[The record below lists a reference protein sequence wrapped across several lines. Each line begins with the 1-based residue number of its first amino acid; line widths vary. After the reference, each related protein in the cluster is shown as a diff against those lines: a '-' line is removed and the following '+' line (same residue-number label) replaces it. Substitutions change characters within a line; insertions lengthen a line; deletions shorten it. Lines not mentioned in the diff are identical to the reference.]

1 MYATHKYMITGE
13 AIVVV
18 FDNIRSLTIENLGYN
33 MKLYSFHR
41 EYHIVINYI
50 LCIYHITCILIESAA
65 LLSTIFTNR
74 AGL

>member
-33 MKLYSFHR
+33 MKLYLSLI
-41 EYHIVINYI
+41 HI
-50 LCIYHITCILIESAA
+50 
-65 LLSTIFTNR
+65 
-74 AGL
+74 